1 MAAAAVAAAAA
12 AKRKE
17 LEDEQRRQAE
27 AEAAVALARKEEEEL
42 RRIKSRTPPPKTP
55 PGGHSLKFNKAR
67 AVESHLH
74 DPLRD
79 FLTAGGDL
87 RATGKPGPGWAPGK
101 PLNRLNAAL
110 QTGNISANDPAFT
123 DDTVRGVLNFLLRS
137 RYYEESPAYGVNP
150 VTVKGPGHPKLQT
163 MWGDDTDTIPPPPT
177 PPSVAPTPPRKRTP
191 LAKLS
196 RPQTS
201 DMMKAPG
208 TTGFPNTPQ
217 PFLVSFKCR
226 GMHLFVATPTSQ
238 HVLLP
243 LCPYFLRSV
252 CLSVFLSLCLVSCV
266 FSRIKHDRH
275 EIGCHIGS
283 RYSLSLAEQ
292 WNIGM
297 WLMRRQCTMIAKAKL
312 NVAKM
317 SWCPQN
323 AICPEGHS

>member
-27 AEAAVALARKEEEEL
+27 AEAAAALARKEEDEL
-42 RRIKSRTPPPKTP
+42 RRKNSRTPPPKTP

-217 PFLVSFKCR
+217 PFMVSFERTLSGHAPSLPRRRPNTCFC
-226 GMHLFVATPTSQ
+226 LFVPFVCS
-238 HVLLP
+238 L
-243 LCPYFLRSV
+243 SV
-252 CLSVFLSLCLVSCV
+252 CLSVCLVSCV

-312 NVAKM
+312 NAAKM
-317 SWCPQN
+317 
-323 AICPEGHS
+323 I